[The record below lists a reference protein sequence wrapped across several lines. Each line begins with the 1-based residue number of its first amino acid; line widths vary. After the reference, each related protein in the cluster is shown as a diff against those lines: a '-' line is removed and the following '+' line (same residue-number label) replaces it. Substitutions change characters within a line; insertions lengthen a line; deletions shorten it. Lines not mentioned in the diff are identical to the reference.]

1 MDWRVKI
8 DRDRAK
14 LIKGLK
20 DSGVPEYIAIQE
32 GTNIA
37 NGIWAGQLQTVSDIE
52 PKVYNTFTAYPTRRP
67 GQSEEDLL
75 AEVRNR
81 VTNGLKD
88 VAKDLEMSEAELAQA
103 IFKEYMLAHGLNRHA
118 QNHSTLINGFRL
130 QMHYCPE
137 NERLELVIDMFLSTK
152 GRHTRLSGEF
162 KEALLLVVERRTLK
176 GLEG

>member
-52 PKVYNTFTAYPTRRP
+52 PKVYNTFTAYPTRGNRKKTSW
-67 GQSEEDLL
+67 QRSEI
-75 AEVRNR
+75 
-81 VTNGLKD
+81 G
-88 VAKDLEMSEAELAQA
+88 
-103 IFKEYMLAHGLNRHA
+103 
-118 QNHSTLINGFRL
+118 
-130 QMHYCPE
+130 
-137 NERLELVIDMFLSTK
+137 
-152 GRHTRLSGEF
+152 
-162 KEALLLVVERRTLK
+162 
-176 GLEG
+176 